1 MFGVCICAWAG
12 HVAPASSAT
21 IAAVPNCLIG
31 CSLSFGRYIPPGKR
45 VRQAQ
50 LGEALKGDRRL
61 KAIGPA
67 GFLGL
72 QPVLPDRPH
81 LVQPS
86 ARRRPGQSRL
96 PTPATWP
103 IFSPLGII
111 GYELR

>member
-12 HVAPASSAT
+12 HVTPASSAT
-21 IAAVPNCLIG
+21 IAAVTNCLIG

-61 KAIGPA
+61 KVIGPA

-72 QPVLPDRPH
+72 QPVLPDRTAFGAATKH
-81 LVQPS
+81 QPDADQANHDCPPPQHGRSSPRS
-86 ARRRPGQSRL
+86 AS
-96 PTPATWP
+96 
-103 IFSPLGII
+103 
-111 GYELR
+111 